1 MQKLFSRCRTFGTAA
16 IAALTLGAVAIPA
29 TAGTLYQWRTE
40 EGSLA
45 FADSI
50 KKVPT
55 RYQAEMTTRKM
66 ASLSSYDRFTPVDS
80 AVNTRY
86 EDELKARL
94 EVLRARNA
102 RIASATPRPSVQQ
115 APNSILFR
123 TGSESSPSIQITPER
138 GNGPIVMEKVQTRA
152 RDGLVTRHSWLVKQ
166 GGEVIAVTIPRSR
179 VSNPSEVLIEE
190 SLW

>member
-1 MQKLFSRCRTFGTAA
+1 MQKLFSRCRTLGTAA

-50 KKVPT
+50 KKVPA
-55 RYQAEMTTRKM
+55 RYQAEMMTRKM
-66 ASLSSYDRFTPVDS
+66 ASLSDYDRFTPVDD

-86 EDELKARL
+86 EEELTARL
-94 EVLRARNA
+94 AVLRSRNT
-102 RIASATPRPSVQQ
+102 RIAPAERAHSMRAPS
-115 APNSILFR
+115 PILFR
-123 TGSESSPSIQITPER
+123 TGSESSPSIQVTPER
-138 GNGPIVMEKVQTRA
+138 GSGPIVMEKVQTRPEN
-152 RDGLVTRHSWLVKQ
+152 GMITRHSWLVKQ
-166 GGEVIAVTIPRSR
+166 GGKVVAVTIPRSH

-190 SLW
+190 SLR